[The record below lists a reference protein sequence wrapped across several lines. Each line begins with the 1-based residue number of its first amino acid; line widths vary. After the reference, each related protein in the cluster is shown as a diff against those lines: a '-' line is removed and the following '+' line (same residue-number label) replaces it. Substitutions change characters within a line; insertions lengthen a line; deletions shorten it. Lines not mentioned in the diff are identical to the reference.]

1 MTSYEVPLDYSA
13 LKGKTIL
20 LTGCATGIGR
30 ATAKFAFEN
39 GANLALADYNDKDA
53 NELVKELN
61 DSSRVLFRKLD
72 VTDWSALRAFFED
85 AMEKFGTIH
94 TVLSNAGMHNENLL
108 AESFD
113 SAGKL
118 EAPSMRCLDIN
129 LTAHFYVTKLALY
142 HFKAGP
148 SSNHQIVY
156 TASAASYI
164 ETPPLYQYGAA
175 KSGLLGLMRALRP
188 VTQRWNVTVNIVTPW
203 MTLTPMMPSAIQ
215 AIWGDLPT
223 NSGLGIGKT
232 LLLPAIREDL
242 HGKAFWVGGDEI
254 TELEDKIR
262 ETQPLWMG
270 AELSAGVDEGS
281 RRMLAVTVD
290 QDKYI
295 KPE

>member
-1 MTSYEVPLDYSA
+1 
-13 LKGKTIL
+13 
-20 LTGCATGIGR
+20 
-30 ATAKFAFEN
+30 
-39 GANLALADYNDKDA
+39 
-53 NELVKELN
+53 
-61 DSSRVLFRKLD
+61 
-72 VTDWSALRAFFED
+72 
-85 AMEKFGTIH
+85 MEKFGTIH

-203 MTLTPMMPSAIQ
+203 MTRKFSPKTSISAKLTWNLVTPMMGGEDMTPSASALSRLLIDSISRIC
-215 AIWGDLPT
+215 AVAPIPADT
-223 NSGLGIGKT
+223 RVNS
-232 LLLPAIREDL
+232 
-242 HGKAFWVGGDEI
+242 
-254 TELEDKIR
+254 
-262 ETQPLWMG
+262 Q
-270 AELSAGVDEGS
+270 
-281 RRMLAVTVD
+281 
-290 QDKYI
+290 
-295 KPE
+295 